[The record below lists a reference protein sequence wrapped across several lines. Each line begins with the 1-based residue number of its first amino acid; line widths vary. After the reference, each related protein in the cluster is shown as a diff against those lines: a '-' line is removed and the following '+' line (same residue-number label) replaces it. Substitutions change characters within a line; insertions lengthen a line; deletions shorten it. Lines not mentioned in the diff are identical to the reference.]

1 MSTRRLPLFG
11 FALMTWLASACGGNN
26 LHAGTADTGPA
37 PPPPSDAAVA
47 DPDLAP
53 LAADHPPM
61 LMDPADL
68 VNLLSPLA
76 WQAGGAGTTFAT
88 SSPCGDEGCSAN
100 TSGFLCTRG
109 HIAALTCESATNCD
123 FATNWGAMIGINL
136 SPFPGQPWGSSA
148 AKGIGVI
155 FAGGPGE
162 YRLTAHLA
170 GDPAAGIYCI
180 DNYPSERFVQPPAFL
195 TECWNNAGDALPSYT
210 LIDQLGLQIISAREP
225 IDFDFCIS
233 GFVMY

>member
-1 MSTRRLPLFG
+1 MSRPRLSTLG
-11 FALMTWLASACGGNN
+11 LASAVWLAGACGGSNM
-26 LHAGTADTGPA
+26 HAGSPDAGQGFVEPGDATAA
-37 PPPPSDAAVA
+37 P
-47 DPDLAP
+47 PDLAP
-53 LAADHPPM
+53 PPADHPPA

-76 WQAGGAGTTFAT
+76 WQAGGGGTTFAT
-88 SSPCGDEGCSAN
+88 SSPCGDQGCSAN
-100 TSGFLCTRG
+100 TSGVLCTRG
-109 HIAALTCESATNCD
+109 HIAALSCESATDCD

-170 GDPAAGIYCI
+170 GDPAARVYCI
-180 DNYPSERFVQPPAFL
+180 DNYPSERFAEPPAFL
-195 TECWNNAGDALPSYT
+195 TECWNNAGDALPSYA
-210 LIDQLGLQIISAREP
+210 LVDQLGLQIISAREP

-233 GFVMY
+233 GFAMY